1 MNDCYAETIA
11 AYERYP
17 NNFVILDGNAKNNW
31 KECMYNKMQT
41 LPYVAGK
48 PRNFC
53 NFQLNTA
60 PVFVGDHFFP
70 SKLYEHNGDAEKAL
84 DACIIECKNVKNKN
98 ECQLNCTVDFNA
110 LEKVEFSKIEIEH
123 YNNESCNDNLADEEK
138 IDCGTNM
145 ENKCHSLKCCYDP
158 NSRKLKNG
166 HNVPWCYKSDNNHPK
181 SLSTTQEPTQ
191 EPISYQN
198 ISSEKTPPKSL
209 SSVSPTQQ
217 PTQQPTQRPTTYADI
232 AKEKPITFYTIFII
246 TAVSLSFILFI
257 CIIVLLS
264 KNIPTKTQ

>member
-1 MNDCYAETIA
+1 MKYTINPCKACHVKIKNGECNINDLNDCYAETIA

-84 DACIIECKNVKNKN
+84 DACIIECKNKIMEVYPECRIVYIDNNSINKN
-98 ECQLNCTVDFNA
+98 YSPIHF
-110 LEKVEFSKIEIEH
+110 LERLFGVI
-123 YNNESCNDNLADEEK
+123 NL
-138 IDCGTNM
+138 
-145 ENKCHSLKCCYDP
+145 
-158 NSRKLKNG
+158 
-166 HNVPWCYKSDNNHPK
+166 
-181 SLSTTQEPTQ
+181 
-191 EPISYQN
+191 
-198 ISSEKTPPKSL
+198 
-209 SSVSPTQQ
+209 
-217 PTQQPTQRPTTYADI
+217 
-232 AKEKPITFYTIFII
+232 
-246 TAVSLSFILFI
+246 
-257 CIIVLLS
+257 
-264 KNIPTKTQ
+264 